1 MMVAT
6 KISMTVMS
14 KVVEDDKAKEIWDLS
29 RDVRSNKCCIVIL
42 CNWGDQDDV
51 ARGYDHDDHDGWSE
65 EVDEGKA
72 ESEASRWAVTCLVI
86 ADQHFSSQ
94 FMMINDL
101 YVVYE
106 DIHEDNRT

>member
-1 MMVAT
+1 MP
-6 KISMTVMS
+6 
-14 KVVEDDKAKEIWDLS
+14 KVVETDKAKEIWDLS
-29 RDVRSNKCCIVIL
+29 GDVRSNKCCNVIL

-94 FMMINDL
+94 FMMIN
-101 YVVYE
+101 VVYE